1 MNKLL
6 TNGQETQKIVKEVVD
21 LVCKAVVSTMGPNGR
36 LAMISSGHSTKT
48 TKDGVTVAKSIK
60 FDDPLKEL
68 VNRVITEPAIKTDV
82 ECGDGT
88 TTTIMLT
95 GVLHQAFSEMSS
107 FVEQREL
114 EKIVSLVIEELTNL
128 SIKIGVDDERLYRMA
143 LTSANQDVELAK
155 LVTDIYKEGNGK
167 FPDIELKEGT
177 VLEDKVQRI
186 EGRALKMYYS
196 NPVFGKGQQGG
207 ELEID
212 FFTPVVIDNRLAY
225 PDPAKLHALLDQ
237 VILSET
243 HERNYP
249 LVIIAR
255 SIEQDYISEFVGW
268 CNKNKHLYK
277 DGVPAIIA
285 MNTNMGGS
293 IGTSEMQDLAV
304 MLNAPFITDIN
315 DLDKVDLRGNTCTLR
330 LGSTRSHL
338 TELTGTDEQ
347 RIEDQAKLIEKTLAE
362 FSFSDRFSLRARINE
377 RRIRNLRSEMVTIH
391 VGGET
396 NSEIKERID
405 RYEDVVKAVRSGLE
419 NGILPGGG
427 IALMR
432 ATAEAVKRY
441 RRWNLPQGV
450 DPQVAQKEKEPYIQA
465 AVTMAMAPRHQLF
478 SGTML
483 DEYGVVHFS
492 SPNTPESCLYE
503 PHILDLASGRID
515 TPENLGVYDTAY
527 ASITALKGGL
537 QTAKL
542 LANTDT
548 LILGDKIHAVKVP

>member
-1 MNKLL
+1 
-6 TNGQETQKIVKEVVD
+6 
-21 LVCKAVVSTMGPNGR
+21 
-36 LAMISSGHSTKT
+36 
-48 TKDGVTVAKSIK
+48 
-60 FDDPLKEL
+60 
-68 VNRVITEPAIKTDV
+68 
-82 ECGDGT
+82 
-88 TTTIMLT
+88 
-95 GVLHQAFSEMSS
+95 
-107 FVEQREL
+107 
-114 EKIVSLVIEELTNL
+114 
-128 SIKIGVDDERLYRMA
+128 
-143 LTSANQDVELAK
+143 
-155 LVTDIYKEGNGK
+155 
-167 FPDIELKEGT
+167 
-177 VLEDKVQRI
+177 
-186 EGRALKMYYS
+186 
-196 NPVFGKGQQGG
+196 VFGKGQQGG

-212 FFTPVVIDNRLAY
+212 WFTPVVIDNRLAY
-225 PDPAKLHALLDQ
+225 PDVAKLHALLDQ

-243 HERNYP
+243 DKHRYP

-432 ATAEAVKRY
+432 ATAQAVKRY
-441 RRWNLPQGV
+441 RQWNLPQGM
-450 DPQVAQKEKEPYIQA
+450 DPLVAQKEKEPYIL
-465 AVTMAMAPRHQLF
+465 AVVNMALTPRKQLF
-478 SGTML
+478 NGTLLDWSGLVNGTTPA
-483 DEYGVVHFS
+483 V
-492 SPNTPESCLYE
+492 PESYLDQ
-503 PHILDLASGRID
+503 PHILDLASGRVD